1 MIMILDCDICLDG
14 ISVLI
19 SGYYATVIKTTP
31 NRQKQLLDV
40 VAVLSVHVWMLVCG
54 LIYGGFALY
63 DLYKSSVF
71 YWM

>member
-40 VAVLSVHVWMLVCG
+40 VAVLSVHVWMLVCV